1 MYFLRFLVVSGGKV
15 NLIPVILSW
24 VKIETH
30 MSFKSLSEEENGRVR
45 KSESLSFKKKNLM
58 KKMLKIDWVNIL
70 GTLETNQKL
79 VETRGYLLKKT
90 QLDQNKYSELCDI

>member
-1 MYFLRFLVVSGGKV
+1 
-15 NLIPVILSW
+15 
-24 VKIETH
+24 
-30 MSFKSLSEEENGRVR
+30 
-45 KSESLSFKKKNLM
+45 
-58 KKMLKIDWVNIL
+58 MLKIDWVNIL